1 MENREY
7 DYSELTKKLNA
18 LSEIYRNIKL
28 SYIGTSLMSR
38 PIPAVT
44 IGDGGAKKGALYV
57 ATHHASE
64 NICTS
69 LMVDFIEEYAR
80 LLELGRY
87 ICGVN
92 TRVLQQMRCITVI
105 PMLNPDGVEYRLHG
119 INEDN
124 PLYERVM
131 KYNGGD
137 DFTHWN
143 ANARGVDLN
152 HNYNAY
158 FEEYKSIEAD
168 SGIAPGRSRYSGE
181 APESEPETAALANY
195 IRYNIGK
202 INGILTFHTQGEEIF
217 YRSKGYE
224 APRSEFIAK
233 RISRMTGYALS
244 EADGTASY
252 GGLTDWFIKEFGKPS
267 FTVEC
272 GIGENPLPMSVKSG
286 IYTRLRE
293 VLYTFPILL

>member
-7 DYSELTKKLNA
+7 DHAELIKKLNE
-18 LSEIYRNIKL
+18 LSERYEHVRVT
-28 SYIGTSLMSR
+28 YIGASLMSR

-44 IGDGGAKKGALYV
+44 IGGDEAKKGVLYV
-57 ATHHASE
+57 ATHHATE

-80 LLELGRY
+80 LMELGRY

-92 TRVLQQMRCITVI
+92 TRVLYRMRSITVI

-119 INEDN
+119 ISSDN
-124 PLYERVM
+124 PLYERVL

-137 DFTHWN
+137 DLSLWN

-158 FEEYKSIEAD
+158 FDEYKLLEKDNNIS
-168 SGIAPGRSRYSGE
+168 PGRSRYSGE
-181 APESEPETAALANY
+181 SPESEPETSALANY
-195 IRYNIGK
+195 IRYNIDK
-202 INGILTFHTQGEEIF
+202 ISGILTFHTQGEEIF
-217 YRSKGYE
+217 YKSRGIE
-224 APRSEFIAK
+224 APRSNFTAK
-233 RISRMTGYALS
+233 RISRMMGYALS
-244 EADGTASY
+244 EADGMASY
-252 GGLTDWFIKEFGKPS
+252 GGLTDWFIKEFNKPS

-272 GIGENPLPMSVKSG
+272 GRGENPISMSQRNS
-286 IYTRLRE
+286 IYIKLRE
-293 VLYTFPILL
+293 TLYTFPILL